1 MLNFSKVHGIQI
13 GSSAQQ
19 NFLTPPT
26 LIYPPTP
33 TSPTPCPPRPSTPP
47 MPHSCPPSYAP
58 PLPLPTLA
66 ETTGNILP
74 EARMRRKSK
83 SLPWDVSKTGQ
94 QTVHYQVIKC
104 MRAFWRLHK
113 AQPQAA
119 AIGYSTT
126 KRQITDSTTATRQ
139 LSSIKPNDESRR
151 KGNKER
157 RKWTQAVTHFSSVY
171 SLLFYEIVNHAWTWW
186 RWWKVV
192 KEPA

>member
-1 MLNFSKVHGIQI
+1 MLGAPLSLQCRCLPPGQLLP
-13 GSSAQQ
+13 SS
-19 NFLTPPT
+19 TVPPPAR
-26 LIYPPTP
+26 LSEEPRWVCMRGVIPSLVLPKQKYP
-33 TSPTPCPPRPSTPP
+33 
-47 MPHSCPPSYAP
+47 P

-139 LSSIKPNDESRR
+139 LSSLKPNDESRR

-157 RKWTQAVTHFSSVY
+157 RKWKQAMTHFSSVY

>member
-1 MLNFSKVHGIQI
+1 MITSVLYSWIRCWISPRSMGYRLDPLPNRV
-13 GSSAQQ
+13 SSP
-19 NFLTPPT
+19 LPLLIPPT
-26 LIYPPTP
+26 AHPAHPGHT
-33 TSPTPCPPRPSTPP
+33 
-47 MPHSCPPSYAP
+47 P
-58 PLPLPTLA
+58 PLPPPTSA

-74 EARMRRKSK
+74 EPGMRGKPK

-94 QTVHYQVIKC
+94 QTVHYQVIKW
-104 MRAFWRLHK
+104 MGAFWRLHK

-157 RKWTQAVTHFSSVY
+157 RKWKQAMTHFSSVY